1 MYSDAEDRK
10 RKNHR
15 IRTMNVVNVV
25 ELFIVVWSFS
35 AACQGSDDDVSVS
48 CDYVT
53 GSVGKEVTLSCSVS
67 LKITGCCI
75 TKYKFLYPEIFNDSS
90 ICQDVSK
97 NSCEQRNSFTCHY
110 TPTTV
115 MTEQFRF
122 FVQTTCGAGQ
132 SKFSVNIKE
141 PIVRERV
148 TEALG
153 KKEPVW
159 GISERDEQKKPEG
172 RGFKIA
178 VIAAV
183 ISCFIIVI
191 MPIIYRLTQKYTN
204 QNRTQSV
211 RYEEDEDN
219 RPEKGK

>member
-1 MYSDAEDRK
+1 MLSDGEDRK
-10 RKNHR
+10 RKKRR
-15 IRTMNVVNVV
+15 IRTMNAVNVV
-25 ELFIVVWSFS
+25 ELFIVVWSLS
-35 AACQGSDDDVSVS
+35 AVCQGSDDDVSVS

-67 LKITGCCI
+67 LKITECCFI
-75 TKYKFLYPEIFNDSS
+75 KYKFQYPEIFNDSS
-90 ICQDVSK
+90 ICQDVSV
-97 NSCEQRNSFTCHY
+97 NSCEQRNSFTCRY
-110 TPTTV
+110 TPTTA

-122 FVQTTCGAGQ
+122 FVSTTCGWGK

-141 PIVRERV
+141 PVKCEIV

-153 KKEPVW
+153 QKEEPVW

-183 ISCFIIVI
+183 ISSFIIVI
-191 MPIIYRLTQKYTN
+191 MPIIYRVTQKYTN
-204 QNRTQSV
+204 QNRTL
-211 RYEEDEDN
+211 
-219 RPEKGK
+219 

>member
-15 IRTMNVVNVV
+15 IRTMNAVNVV
-25 ELFIVVWSFS
+25 ELFLVVWSFS
-35 AACQGSDDDVSVS
+35 AVCQGSDDDVSVS

-75 TKYKFLYPEIFNDSS
+75 TKYKFLYPEIDKDSS

-97 NSCEQRNSFTCHY
+97 NSCEQRNSFTCRY
-110 TPTTV
+110 TPTTA
-115 MTEQFRF
+115 MTETFRF

-132 SKFSVNIKE
+132 SKFSVNI
-141 PIVRERV
+141 
-148 TEALG
+148 TE
-153 KKEPVW
+153 EPVW
-159 GISERDEQKKPEG
+159 DISERDEQKKPEG

-183 ISCFIIVI
+183 ISSFIIVI

-204 QNRTQSV
+204 QNRTPSV